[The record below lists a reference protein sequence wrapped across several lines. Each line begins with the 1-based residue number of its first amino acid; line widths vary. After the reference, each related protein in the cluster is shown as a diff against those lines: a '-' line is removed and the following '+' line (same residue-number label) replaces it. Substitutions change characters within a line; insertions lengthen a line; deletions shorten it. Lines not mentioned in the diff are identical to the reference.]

1 MPRRSRKAVMIV
13 EDDPRRRRDL
23 YEVLRLTRVDVVSSA
38 DGDEAMRT
46 VRREHPELILLNMF
60 SDQTGGLGFL
70 KELRHYGM
78 GQKIIVLGMV
88 GDESAELHKA
98 ASRAGADKLL
108 ERNPLPHVVLELIL
122 GYLKVERI
130 DIPKN
135 MQVEIGSKTVD
146 AAPEKALKADD
157 NGGKVK
163 IKPIVKDLNT
173 LLRLTEDAGKGRA

>member
-23 YEVLRLTRVDVVSSA
+23 YEVLRLTRVDVLSSA
-38 DGDEAMRT
+38 DGDEAMRI

-60 SDQTGGLGFL
+60 SHKTGGLEFL

-78 GQKIIVLGMV
+78 GQKIVVLGMV
-88 GDESAELHKA
+88 GDESIQLQEA
-98 ASRAGADKLL
+98 ASLAGANKLL

-122 GYLKVERI
+122 AYLKVERI

-135 MQVEIGSKTVD
+135 MQAEVGCKTVD
-146 AAPEKALKADD
+146 AAPEKALKADE
-157 NGGKVK
+157 NGGKVE

-173 LLRLTEDAGKGRA
+173 LLRLTEDAGKGSA